1 MTDIIPLDEKEI
13 MACLEDHSQGKFR
26 KSDIK
31 LALQN
36 FQKEMINSLDTPDI
50 NDLDFARGWNVCIQ
64 IQLQKLKEIF
74 GTSFTETS
82 PSNFC
87 EKGMQETLSAT
98 KETSDGVERHTKTLG
113 SNL

>member
-1 MTDIIPLDEKEI
+1 MTDIPLDKYIEKIGYSEYDDTYKE
-13 MACLEDHSQGKFR
+13 MVEADK
-26 KSDIK
+26 IK
-31 LALQN
+31 LTLQN
-36 FQKEMINSLDTPDI
+36 FKIDFFRFDSLLEYQDEK
-50 NDLDFARGWNVCIQ
+50 RV
-64 IQLQKLKEIF
+64 KLYLWEILTKHF